1 MINDLVEDG
10 TDELDFNGFL
20 DLMTARISNKDSR
33 EDMKKVF
40 MLFDDEKTGFISIA
54 SLKKVVKELGE
65 NIDEAELNEMIQKA
79 DLDRDGLVN
88 EEEFYNVM
96 TRKVGK

>member
-1 MINDLVEDG
+1 
-10 TDELDFNGFL
+10 
-20 DLMTARISNKDSR
+20 
-33 EDMKKVF
+33 MKKVF

-54 SLKKVVKELGE
+54 TLKKVVKELGE

-79 DLDRDGLVN
+79 DVDRDGLVN